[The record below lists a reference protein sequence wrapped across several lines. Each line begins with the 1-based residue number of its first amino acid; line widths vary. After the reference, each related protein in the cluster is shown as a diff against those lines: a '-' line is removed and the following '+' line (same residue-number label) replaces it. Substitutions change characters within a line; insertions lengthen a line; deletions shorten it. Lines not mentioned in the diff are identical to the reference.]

1 MFTFEKVNFAFIN
14 GKIFVKTF
22 LNLLFIQKSNLKQ
35 ITVSQHY
42 ETLLIVVLHPIL
54 HNHYS
59 NYKCRALVYLVIILL
74 DTVNQVKKEQRL
86 DSSGSLMM

>member
-14 GKIFVKTF
+14 GKISVKTF
-22 LNLLFIQKSNLKQ
+22 INLLFIQKSNLKQ

-59 NYKCRALVYLVIILL
+59 NYKHRALVYLVIILL